1 MIPEASDET
10 IDIGAS
16 NTPVAT
22 MARPDP
28 ADDDSA
34 DEYLLND
41 IGVALR
47 LISERM

>member
-1 MIPEASDET
+1 MIPEPSDET

-22 MARPDP
+22 MARPDL
-28 ADDDSA
+28 DDSA

-47 LISERM
+47 LISERT